1 MILFAY
7 SYNLVFLFLQ
17 SIYLYSGKAIQG
29 KRCKRITDV
38 LEEKYNSLHFVPE
51 ETFTEQVQRAPR
63 QNSPSQTLGALRLA
77 VGDYNRD
84 TGMYGMMFNYHMVLT
99 MKV

>member
-7 SYNLVFLFLQ
+7 SYRLVCLFLQ
-17 SIYLYSGKAIQG
+17 SISLYSGKAIQG
-29 KRCKRITDV
+29 KQCKKIPDV

-51 ETFTEQVQRAPR
+51 ETFTEQVLRAPR
-63 QNSPSQTLGALRLA
+63 QNSPSQTLDALGLG

-84 TGMYGMMFNYHMVLT
+84 TGMYVLMYNYHMVLT